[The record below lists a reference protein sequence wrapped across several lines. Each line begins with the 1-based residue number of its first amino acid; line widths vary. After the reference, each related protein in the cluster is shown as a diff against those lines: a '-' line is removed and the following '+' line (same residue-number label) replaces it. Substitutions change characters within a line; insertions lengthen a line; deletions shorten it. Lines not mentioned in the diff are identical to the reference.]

1 MYFSLIRLRRNV
13 SPNDIAALAKFDGY
27 QHHRI
32 VWDFFSDGPDRK
44 RDFLY
49 RHETMNGWPTFYT
62 VSERKP
68 NDPRGLWE
76 INENTVKPYAPK
88 FAEGD
93 RLAFKLRANPVQLAK
108 KERLTSE
115 IEAWRKSREERNL
128 KEKEPT
134 KKRIRHDV
142 VMEAKRDIGYKN
154 LSNDQR
160 PHSATLI
167 QEAGMAWLKAKET
180 EFGFYVADNKDNPS
194 VRADGYCQH
203 RLFRG
208 KRMQPVTFSTLEF
221 NGTLTVADPK
231 TFVEKC
237 LFTGI
242 GPAKGFGC
250 GLMLVRRI

>member
-1 MYFSLIRLRRNV
+1 MYFSRIRLQRNA
-13 SPNDIAALAKFDGY
+13 SPKDISALGRFDGY
-27 QHHRI
+27 QLHKV

-49 RHETMNGWPTFYT
+49 RYETVNGWPTFYT

-76 INENTVKPYAPK
+76 INENTVKPYTPK
-88 FAEGD
+88 LAKGD

-108 KERLTSE
+108 KERSTNE

-128 KEKEPT
+128 KEKETT

-142 VMEAKRDIGYKN
+142 VMEEKNRIGFKN
-154 LSNDQR
+154 LPNDQR
-160 PHSATLI
+160 PHFATII
-167 QEAGMAWLKAKET
+167 QEVGMAWLKDKENG
-180 EFGFYVADNKDNPS
+180 FGFSMSDNKECPV
-194 VRADGYCQH
+194 VRVDGYSQH
-203 RLFRG
+203 KVFKGRG
-208 KRMQPVTFSTLEF
+208 SKPVIFSTLEF
-221 NGTLTVADPK
+221 NGILTVDDPK
-231 TFVEKC
+231 TFIEKC